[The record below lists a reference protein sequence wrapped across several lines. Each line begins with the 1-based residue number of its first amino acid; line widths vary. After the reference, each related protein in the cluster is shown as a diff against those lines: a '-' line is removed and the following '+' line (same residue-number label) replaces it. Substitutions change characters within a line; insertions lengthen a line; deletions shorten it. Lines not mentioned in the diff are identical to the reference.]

1 MEEMPAKEF
10 DDAEDDNGE
19 PWEIA
24 NRNGRGSR
32 NGKGGTEDGVR
43 TPDSGVPGANASTQ
57 QKKRSHLELNVGD
70 HQDDVTMEPTAP
82 DKSQATIKELI
93 VERGQK
99 MTDTNTTMT
108 TKIKI
113 EFNIQDTTK
122 PFPLRHAL
130 IGLIAKMKTKDA
142 TLSVKS
148 VVDESQ
154 WSDPSLY
161 PSGPEFTSHF
171 NVREETTSSNG
182 REGTGTTKV
191 LVHMSMMSKKRLQE
205 IKFEDDIIGYLKAN
219 HIYMKVARYEMRA
232 LSSPG
237 FLIHLHPRLTHLPS
251 LQLTMRHGMEHVKT
265 TDIEDV
271 QEWRSKFPDRVAG
284 KPEKAGDLDM
294 SHFTNTVPEFTIF
307 SGKRSF
313 GGGANKVS
321 TVCLNIQCAS
331 EDAKY
336 LKALLARASE
346 EKRIE
351 GLFVPAGIHLI
362 ESPAVYIGLLR
373 SQNQYLNSTTCVPI
387 FGMHPA
393 ALCDIIGEE
402 GAQCTLGEHLDKHAT
417 FIESA
422 QRTNKTESEGKWF
435 LMCKKEN
442 VEKVNAMIDGPLKDI
457 FDKFVPKEDKY
468 EDYPYPRRNIP
479 QTASA
484 PKTSSTIGTYAQVL
498 RAFGN
503 PQTGETASVNTN
515 LDSAPA
521 RPRKRQAVQFVFDE
535 IEFPATSP
543 QQATES
549 PPTVTQASTQETTM
563 TTMTP
568 PDTSSTM
575 NWDHKLAEMNK
586 NIQTQINAMQTKQ
599 DARIDQMQITQ
610 NENMK
615 TLQAT
620 QDMKMQDLFDKFQT
634 SMTDMFSNMQK
645 AFGTQANTNK
655 TPQGHSTGS
664 PSTSSI
670 TNRVENSSVVD
681 AQI

>member
-1 MEEMPAKEF
+1 
-10 DDAEDDNGE
+10 
-19 PWEIA
+19 
-24 NRNGRGSR
+24 
-32 NGKGGTEDGVR
+32 
-43 TPDSGVPGANASTQ
+43 
-57 QKKRSHLELNVGD
+57 
-70 HQDDVTMEPTAP
+70 
-82 DKSQATIKELI
+82 
-93 VERGQK
+93 
-99 MTDTNTTMT
+99 
-108 TKIKI
+108 
-113 EFNIQDTTK
+113 
-122 PFPLRHAL
+122 
-130 IGLIAKMKTKDA
+130 MKTKDD

-148 VVDESQ
+148 VVDETQ

-205 IKFEDDIIGYLKAN
+205 IKFEDDIIGYLKTN
-219 HIYMKVARYEMRA
+219 NIYMKVDRYEMRA

-251 LQLTMRHGMEHVKT
+251 LQSNMRNGMEHVKA

-294 SHFTNTVPEFTIF
+294 SSFTNTVPEFTLF
-307 SGKRSF
+307 SGNRTF

-346 EKRIE
+346 EKRLE

-393 ALCDIIGEE
+393 ALCDIIGEGDE
-402 GAQCTLGEHLDKHAT
+402 QCTLGEHLDKHAK

-435 LMCKKEN
+435 LMCKKDN

-457 FDKFVPKEDKY
+457 FDKFVPIEDKY
-468 EDYPYPRRNIP
+468 ALYPYPRRNVP
-479 QTASA
+479 RTASA

-498 RAFGN
+498 RAYGN
-503 PQTGETASVNTN
+503 PQTGEAASVNTQ

-535 IEFPATSP
+535 IDFPASSTP
-543 QQATES
+543 QANAP

-568 PDTSSTM
+568 LDNSPTM

-586 NIQTQINAMQTKQ
+586 NIQTQIHEMQNKQNARLDAMQT
-599 DARIDQMQITQ
+599 TQ
-610 NENMK
+610 HENMK
-615 TLQAT
+615 TMQAV
-620 QDMKMQDLFDKFQT
+620 QDTKMQDLFAKFQT
-634 SMTDMFSNMQK
+634 SMTDMFSTMQT
-645 AFGTQANTNK
+645 AFGPQANNNT
-655 TPQGHSTGS
+655 TPHSHGTGS

-670 TNRVENSSVVD
+670 TNQVENSSVVD
-681 AQI
+681 A